1 MIQAMR
7 KPSICSTEF
16 TSSGTDHEE
25 FPFIDDE
32 KQLVQLEEY
41 DDDIR
46 KIVENSCNKNDKY
59 RKETTVSRNKCISSI
74 NRADLK
80 RISLLGSGQFCN
92 VYSVSGNLLQPQ
104 ERENQDMEFSKTR
117 SLLAFKTLDLS
128 RVRNSDDL
136 VVAAID
142 LANEAII
149 LSQLDH
155 KNIICLRGI
164 SSGRFSQSFLSEGE
178 NCEGFFL
185 VTDMLRETL
194 SDRLKY
200 WRKNFQKKKVTPSS
214 ILQGA
219 ALKSRRLSNFCNK
232 TNGSHCN
239 AMYNRIENTVLG
251 IAEGMEYIHSKQ
263 LVLRDLKPS
272 NIGFD
277 LDTSTQIRLFD
288 FGLARK
294 IADCA
299 SNEICGS
306 PRYMAPEVMS
316 GKGYSFKV
324 DVYSFGV
331 LLFEICS
338 LHSPYLDNF
347 WSKKRLPNRRP
358 SRVKNFESTLDNFY
372 LHVAE
377 KNLRPTDDLNSTVSC
392 EKMRELISD
401 CWSAD
406 PHGRPTFSDIL
417 RRLRSIL
424 NREECPTES
433 H

>member
-1 MIQAMR
+1 MIQAIR

-16 TSSGTDHEE
+16 TSSVTDHDA

-32 KQLVQLEEY
+32 KQLYQLECY

-46 KIVENSCNKNDKY
+46 EIVENSCTKND
-59 RKETTVSRNKCISSI
+59 EHWRNSYISSI
-74 NRADLK
+74 DRADLK
-80 RISLLGSGQFCN
+80 RISLIGSGQFCN
-92 VYSVSGNLLQPQ
+92 VYSVSGNLPQPQ
-104 ERENQDMEFSKTR
+104 ERENRDMEFPKTR
-117 SLLAFKTLDLS
+117 SLLAFKTIDPS
-128 RVRNSDDL
+128 RVRSLDEL

-142 LANEAII
+142 LANEAKI

-155 KNIICLRGI
+155 KNIIRLRGI
-164 SSGRFSQSFLSEGE
+164 SSGRFSQSFISESE

-185 VTDMLRETL
+185 VIDMLRETL

-200 WRKNFQKKKVTPSS
+200 WRKNFKKKKKVSPSS
-214 ILQGA
+214 IFQGA
-219 ALKSRRLSNFCNK
+219 ASKSRRLSNFCNK
-232 TNGSHCN
+232 TNDSRCST
-239 AMYNRIENTVLG
+239 MYNRIENTVLG
-251 IAEGMEYIHSKQ
+251 IAEGMEYLHSKEII
-263 LVLRDLKPS
+263 LRDLKPA

-288 FGLARK
+288 FGMARK
-294 IADCA
+294 ITDC
-299 SNEICGS
+299 SSDEICGS
-306 PRYMAPEVMS
+306 PRYMAPEVMC

-324 DVYSFGV
+324 DVYSYGV

-338 LHSPYLDNF
+338 LESPYLDNY
-347 WSKKRLPNRRP
+347 WSKKKLPNRRL
-358 SRVKNFESTLDNFY
+358 SRVKNFESTMNDFY
-372 LHVAE
+372 LNVVE
-377 KNLRPTDDLNSTVSC
+377 ENLRPSDDLKSTVPC
-392 EKMRELISD
+392 PKMRELISD

-406 PHGRPTFSDIL
+406 PDDRPTFSDIL